1 MSVPKS
7 TPTRLISSRQL
18 IAGSLVNDMNDAN
31 YSFTSI
37 TAAGVAQADA
47 AAIDFANVEVKA
59 GSANNAG
66 VRLPV
71 AYPGADVNILNNSAN
86 STIVYAS
93 GTDVIQNGATGYAA
107 AAAGVTMAT
116 LVASSY
122 VCVKAGFWQVTKFGG
137 P

>member
-7 TPTRLISSRQL
+7 TPTRLIPSRQL

-31 YSFTSI
+31 YSFTSL
-37 TAAGVAQADA
+37 TATGVAQGDA

-71 AYPGADVNILNNSAN
+71 AYPGADINILNNSAN
-86 STIVYAS
+86 STIVYANGS
-93 GTDVIQNGATGYAA
+93 DVIQNGATGYAA
-107 AAAGVTMAT
+107 AAAGVTMLTA
-116 LVASSY
+116 VSASF
-122 VCVKAGFWQVTKFGG
+122 VCIKPGFWQVTKFGG